1 MAVTATVTRNVT
13 AETGV
18 ELDTT
23 FLNSLGLP
31 NVVVDSIS
39 ATSVTLENL
48 TVSTMP
54 TNGTTG
60 RVVYVSDGDGGIP
73 CLAVDNGT
81 LVVIRPDYYLG
92 PVSQDIEVVV
102 SWFRQLHNFE

>member
-31 NVVVDSIS
+31 NVIVDSIS
-39 ATSVTLENL
+39 ATSVTLENF
-48 TVSTMP
+48 TVATMP

-60 RVVYVSDGDGGIP
+60 RVVYVSNGDGGSP

-81 LVVIRPDYYLG
+81 NWLRINLGSAVSATDSDDYLT
-92 PVSQDIEVVV
+92 SE
-102 SWFRQLHNFE
+102 